1 MSNAPQTLC
10 GGCLSPTVRPKSPPK
25 KPVSSRG
32 CPCGANAH
40 SATATG
46 ELCPNSAREPTTARA
61 APPAAGI
68 RTGHRY
74 TNTIQRRMAHPSSA
88 DRRRC
93 GWAGPGT
100 TRKVRCLVLIRIASR
115 RQRHSFDT
123 RFGSEPGEN
132 RPTVS
137 KSDRSDLCARCS
149 GRPLTSPHV
158 CQLPASLGLIVCG
171 SIDILRIPIR

>member
-93 GWAGPGT
+93 GWAGQGT
-100 TRKVRCLVLIRIASR
+100 TRKVRCWFSFALLHGVNGIASTRDLVLSLGKI
-115 RQRHSFDT
+115 
-123 RFGSEPGEN
+123 
-132 RPTVS
+132 
-137 KSDRSDLCARCS
+137 DLQSQSLTGLICARDAVD
-149 GRPLTSPHV
+149 GP
-158 CQLPASLGLIVCG
+158 
-171 SIDILRIPIR
+171 